1 MQPAIISPFDQTM
14 TFPDVETALHEPN
27 GLLAVGG
34 DLSAPRLLSAYK
46 NGIFPWFSHDQPILW
61 WSPDPRMVLFPEHFH
76 LSRRLKKTIRQNKF
90 QLTFDTSFEQVMRA
104 CAQPRPTQPETWI
117 TPSML
122 RAYAELHQQGFAHSF
137 ESWNNGKLVGGLY
150 GIAIGKVFFGE
161 SMFSFETDA
170 SKVAFAN
177 AVTLL
182 TDWGYELIDCQVA
195 SEHLATF
202 GASDIDRGTFIKH
215 LRLKTN
221 LSISSTAWRPIDIEE
236 IQQQSHKNHLA

>member
-1 MQPAIISPFDQTM
+1 MQPVIISPYDQTM
-14 TFPDVETALHEPN
+14 EFPSVETALEDPN

-34 DLSAPRLLSAYK
+34 DLSVIRLLTAYQ

-61 WSPDPRMVLFPEHFH
+61 WSPDPRMVLFPENFH

-90 QLTFDTSFEQVMRA
+90 QFTFDNCFEQVMRA

-117 TPSML
+117 TPAML
-122 RAYAELHQQGFAHSF
+122 RAYVQLHREGFAHSF
-137 ESWNNGKLVGGLY
+137 ESWCDGKLVGGLY

-161 SMFSFETDA
+161 SMFSFQTDA

-177 AVTLL
+177 AVSLL

-195 SEHLATF
+195 SKHLAMF
-202 GASDIDRGTFIKH
+202 GAADIDRKDFIQH
-215 LRLKTN
+215 LKIKTS
-221 LSISSTAWRPIDIEE
+221 LAASSTAWHPQAPNSPQLK
-236 IQQQSHKNHLA
+236 QQLP